1 MSTTVNLYVTK
12 SGYVSEESA
21 STVFP
26 TDPSTAY
33 SVSIETGHQ
42 GRLYLGFESFPDEIK
57 HNVLQSVQLRLQT
70 MANGIRYM
78 PVYIYAYPCDDFEPE
93 TLTYRNQPVSFT
105 AYNLYCYGTS
115 TLFYDRWLVASSS
128 DQANR
133 VAGYFATHAGIQI
146 RGGTDATA
154 STAQVKTALSD
165 GTQPYLEV
173 TYDESTKISSQ
184 VRFSTELPNQIRSS
198 ETCRFSWDFK
208 KVESS
213 WFAASEEW
221 DQLSAVFKWRVQ
233 GATSWNEIQITGN
246 VKQLTIPANT
256 FSPGSTIEF
265 RLEATDE
272 DNNTSYLSGTRTI
285 LSSQITPS
293 SSPTSGYVN
302 PRNSVPFS
310 WNYVD
315 ALGTVEAGAS
325 TLHWRVSGSENWT
338 NVQAASGATSLTIP
352 ANTFPTA
359 STIEWYLSGT
369 DASGYASQTS
379 VYSFSTAAGAV
390 TATAISPSNTIES
403 NNAPITFRWSY
414 SSSDGFQPSRYQF
427 KWKLATDTEYTT
439 LLDETDVVTEYT
451 FPADTFP
458 AGEIRWGVLPYNIDG
473 VSGTGSTQTFICYGA
488 PAAPVVYAEAK
499 PYTTVTWQASDQ
511 QAFKIR
517 VDDTVYGPY
526 FGTEKSFE
534 LPDYLEDGEHT
545 VGVSVVGTYGLW
557 SDWGESIITV
567 QNAPGPDIILTAEAD
582 VDVTLQIT
590 AAGEGQTFLI
600 YRDDVLIGKTGQNTF
615 TDRFVLGEHTYRVIS
630 KLPEGN
636 YSMSDEVT
644 AEAVVEDLSI
654 APLTG
659 GEWLLIPYSLRDQID
674 PAYQATVTSTYHHVS
689 GSEYPSAVI
698 SPCRDLSVSG
708 SALFLSGQ
716 RSEQKRFEELFGQA
730 VIIKFRDGTVFVG
743 VLDSWNREPNRW
755 HYTAYTFTVRQIEFE
770 DYVDDTE

>member
-1 MSTTVNLYVTK
+1 MSTTVNLYATK

-26 TDPSTAY
+26 TDSSTWY
-33 SVSIETGHQ
+33 SVNTETGKRRKLFF
-42 GRLYLGFESFPDEIK
+42 GLDPVPNSIK
-57 HNVLQSVQLRLQT
+57 HNVLQNARFLIQRSFSPAT
-70 MANGIRYM
+70 
-78 PVYIYAYPCDDFEPE
+78 VYENLGAKVEPCDDFDPA
-93 TLTYRNQPVSFT
+93 TLTYRNTPYVFT
-105 AYNLYCYGTS
+105 SYYLYNV
-115 TLFYDRWLVASSS
+115 D
-128 DQANR
+128 
-133 VAGYFATHAGIQI
+133 
-146 RGGTDATA
+146 GGTGNAWLTYNSGRLGYIA
-154 STAQVKTALSD
+154 SQFAQKNAVCVSGMYAKASNAFVKTVLAN
-165 GTQPYLEV
+165 GTKPYLEL
-173 TYDESTKISSQ
+173 TYDESTKITSEVKFVTNLPTN
-184 VRFSTELPNQIRSS
+184 VRSFEAQTIK
-198 ETCRFSWDFK
+198 WDFYK
-208 KVESS
+208 AESS
-213 WFAASEEW
+213 LYAASEKW

-233 GATSWNEIQITGN
+233 GASSWNEIPITGN

-256 FSPGSTIEF
+256 FSPGSKIEY

-272 DNNTSYLSGTRTI
+272 DNNTSYLTGTRTI
-285 LSSQITPS
+285 LSSKITPS

-352 ANTFPTA
+352 ANTFQTA

-369 DASGYASQTS
+369 DESGYASQTS

-451 FPADTFP
+451 FPAHTFQ
-458 AGEIRWGVLPYNIDG
+458 AGEIQWGVLPYNIDG

-488 PAAPVVYAEAK
+488 PAAPVVYAEEK
-499 PYTTVTWQASDQ
+499 PYTTVTWQANDQ
-511 QAFKIR
+511 QAYKIR

-557 SDWGESIITV
+557 SEWGESIITV

-590 AAGEGQTFLI
+590 AAGDGQTFLI

-615 TDRFVLGEHTYRVIS
+615 TDRFALGEHTYRVIS
-630 KLPEGN
+630 KLQDGN

-644 AEAVVEDLSI
+644 AEAAVEDLSI
-654 APLTG
+654 AALAG

-689 GSEYPSAVI
+689 GSEYPDAVI
-698 SPCRDLSVSG
+698 SPYRDLSVSG

-716 RSEQKRFEELFGQA
+716 RSEQKRFEELFGKP

-743 VLDSWNREPNRW
+743 VLDSWQKEPNRW

-770 DYVDDTE
+770 DYVNDTE